1 MLVDKM
7 HGIKANAAATERRS
21 PLRSV
26 TTASEGFDSTA
37 VCVLAREIGIRKAI
51 TIIGREDGRGIG
63 RQLGLKVVARH
74 RAWSGWLRQSVSQE
88 FYAMPV
94 GHNRALGLFEQDLTD
109 AVLFGGHSGDG
120 IWSLE
125 DYYQNLDLLYP
136 AMNTVGALP
145 LLEFRLRVGLVLV
158 PVPAIGIWHW
168 PAVTALS
175 HSAAMRAFREPP
187 GSPMGSRPIP
197 RRIGL
202 EAGLDAEAFGRRKI
216 AGGIAPPETFLW
228 RGRRD
233 FARFLR
239 GIPDPTAT
247 DFDREEFP
255 AFHGSP
261 YRWTMHWAHRDLSER
276 YR

>member
-7 HGIKANAAATERRS
+7 RGIKANAAATERRS

-74 RAWSGWLRQSVSQE
+74 RAWSGWLLRSVSQE

-145 LLEFRLRVGLVLV
+145 LLEFRLRMGLVLV
-158 PVPAIGIWHW
+158 QVPAIGLALARRDGAIAQRGNARISGATGQSDGVAADSASHRAGSW
-168 PAVTALS
+168 P
-175 HSAAMRAFREPP
+175 
-187 GSPMGSRPIP
+187 
-197 RRIGL
+197 
-202 EAGLDAEAFGRRKI
+202 GRRSLRSPKNC
-216 AGGIAPPETFLW
+216 
-228 RGRRD
+228 RRH
-233 FARFLR
+233 R
-239 GIPDPTAT
+239 TA
-247 DFDREEFP
+247 
-255 AFHGSP
+255 
-261 YRWTMHWAHRDLSER
+261 
-276 YR
+276 